1 MLLQAID
8 VLLGYLP
15 LVLFGAVVFL
25 ILIGPVSVL
34 MRRLGWI
41 DRPSHRK
48 AHIGAV
54 PIAGGIGVVLTL
66 LVVFLWTQVAPGS
79 IGIDPAVFAGL
90 AEPWAYGLVA
100 GALLIFGVAFT
111 DDRTPIR
118 ARWRFVAQG
127 AAVLVAVVGGTWI
140 SSLGELFWAQ
150 EIALPLLIAVPFT
163 IFGVCGVVNALN
175 MSDGAD
181 GLAGGL
187 AFVATG
193 WFALA
198 LAFVAGSDP
207 EAAALLPVAC
217 ALAGALA
224 GFLLMNLRTPWRAKA
239 AIFMGDGGSMML
251 GFILGWLAV
260 RTTNAFGE
268 AGPAPV
274 VALWILAVPLADT
287 VSCMLRR
294 VAHGATPM
302 SPDHR
307 HLHHL
312 LPASGLS
319 IRRSV
324 AIILAIA
331 AFLGGLGIF
340 GWRQGI
346 ADWAMFW
353 TWIALFGAYH
363 VSALRFWAGQP
374 EDPLAPLPEHRR
386 YPLRK
391 LKRRLGRLVGF
402 QGMDRGSL
410 DRGSLDPADHHGGH

>member
-1 MLLQAID
+1 
-8 VLLGYLP
+8 
-15 LVLFGAVVFL
+15 
-25 ILIGPVSVL
+25 
-34 MRRLGWI
+34 
-41 DRPSHRK
+41 
-48 AHIGAV
+48 
-54 PIAGGIGVVLTL
+54 
-66 LVVFLWTQVAPGS
+66 
-79 IGIDPAVFAGL
+79 
-90 AEPWAYGLVA
+90 
-100 GALLIFGVAFT
+100 
-111 DDRTPIR
+111 
-118 ARWRFVAQG
+118 
-127 AAVLVAVVGGTWI
+127 
-140 SSLGELFWAQ
+140 
-150 EIALPLLIAVPFT
+150 

-198 LAFVAGSDP
+198 LAFVAGSHP

-260 RTTNAFGE
+260 RTTSAFGE

-287 VSCMLRR
+287 ISCMLRR
-294 VAHGATPM
+294 IASGATPM

-312 LPASGLS
+312 LPAMGLS

-324 AIILAIA
+324 AIILAA
-331 AFLGGLGIF
+331 AALLGGLGIL
-340 GWRQGI
+340 GWRLGV

-353 TWIALFGAYH
+353 T
-363 VSALRFWAGQP
+363 
-374 EDPLAPLPEHRR
+374 
-386 YPLRK
+386 
-391 LKRRLGRLVGF
+391 
-402 QGMDRGSL
+402 
-410 DRGSLDPADHHGGH
+410 

>member
-1 MLLQAID
+1 VEATDALLAS
-8 VLLGYLP
+8 LP
-15 LVLFGAVVFL
+15 LALFAAVVFL
-25 ILIGPVSVL
+25 VLIGPVAAL

-48 AHIGAV
+48 AHTGAV
-54 PIAGGIGVVLTL
+54 PIAGGIGIVLTL
-66 LVVFLWTQVAPGS
+66 VAAGIWTSVAPGS
-79 IGIDPAVFAGL
+79 LGIEPAAIAGL
-90 AEPWAYGLVA
+90 TEPGLLGLMG
-100 GALLIFGVAFT
+100 GALLIFAVAFT

-118 ARWRFVAQG
+118 ARWRFVVQG
-127 AAVLVAVVGGTWI
+127 AAVLAAIGGGTYI
-140 SSLGELFWAQ
+140 TTLGELFWAA
-150 EIALPLLIAVPFT
+150 EIALPIW
-163 IFGVCGVVNALN
+163 FGVSFTVFGMVGVINALN

-193 WFALA
+193 WFAVVVA
-198 LAFVAGSDP
+198 LVAVAEP
-207 EAAALLPVAC
+207 EAAALLPLVF
-217 ALAGALA
+217 ALVGALG
-224 GFLLMNLRTPWRAKA
+224 GFLLLNLRTPWRAKA

-260 RTTNAFGE
+260 RSTQTFGE
-268 AGPAPV
+268 AALPPV

-312 LPASGLS
+312 LPAAGLS

-324 AIILAIA
+324 AIILAA
-331 AFLGGLGIF
+331 ALVLGGLGVL
-340 GWRQGI
+340 GWRMGVS
-346 ADWAMFW
+346 DWALFW
-353 TWIALFGAYH
+353 TWVVLFGAYH
-363 VSALRFWAGQP
+363 AAALRFWATQP

-386 YPLRK
+386 YPLRE
-391 LKRRLGRLVGF
+391 LKRRIGRLIGLRRL
-402 QGMDRGSL
+402 GSIDRSG
-410 DRGSLDPADHHGGH
+410 P